1 MTLESKNKF
10 WKGALVGALLTA
22 FAGLIIV
29 GMSLGIFMIG
39 KTAIDGPGQVTES
52 VQAGSEEDSLNLS
65 RITRKLET
73 MQQAV
78 DKYYL
83 FDEDLTE
90 VEDWIYKG
98 MMFGLND
105 PYTVYYTA
113 EEYNKLTED
122 TEGEYNGIGVMISQ
136 NRSTGLITVIKV
148 FANTPALEAGMRPG
162 DILYKVED
170 EEVTGMDMDLLV
182 KEKIKGKNGTNVTLT
197 VFRQETGEY
206 VDMTME
212 RRHVEVETVTHE
224 MLEDHV
230 GYISVSQ
237 FDVITADQFKKAI
250 DDLEKQGMEKLVV
263 DLRSNPGGVL
273 DTVVSMLDYI
283 LPDDLVIEGDP
294 ELARVKKDQT
304 LLVYM
309 ADKDGKGKQYY
320 CSDKHSVD
328 VPIAVLVNG
337 ESASASEVFSGAMKD
352 YGKATLVGTT
362 TFGKGIVQTI
372 IPLDN
377 GTAIKMTTA
386 HYYTPTGF
394 DLHGK
399 GVEPDVEVELKE
411 ELKTKA
417 IVDHAEDNQLQEAL
431 KVLK

>member
-52 VQAGSEEDSLNLS
+52 VQAGSEEDSLNLG

-250 DDLEKQGMEKLVV
+250 DDLENQGMEKLVV

-283 LPDDLVIEGDP
+283 LPDDLAIEGDP

-431 KVLK
+431 KALK

>member
-1 MTLESKNKF
+1 MESKNKF

-431 KVLK
+431 KALK